1 MKALKSKKVFITII
15 FFLII
20 FLIFYLVI
28 NYKSLKNGN
37 TISIKNKESVEEY
50 ILNINEYEAEI
61 EVTVCSNKNENT
73 YSLKQISKNNYS
85 YQETLDEDMQKI
97 IVENKDGKVIIKN
110 NSLQLEKIYESYEYV
125 LENTLYLTSF
135 VEEYRNSEEK
145 EIIEEND
152 YYIIN
157 LKLNDSKNKYIVFK
171 TLYINK
177 DTSKIEKLEIEDIN
191 KNRTIYILY
200 KEITI
205 NNN

>member
-152 YYIIN
+152 YYVIN

>member
-1 MKALKSKKVFITII
+1 MKVLKSKKVFITII

-20 FLIFYLVI
+20 FLIIYLVI